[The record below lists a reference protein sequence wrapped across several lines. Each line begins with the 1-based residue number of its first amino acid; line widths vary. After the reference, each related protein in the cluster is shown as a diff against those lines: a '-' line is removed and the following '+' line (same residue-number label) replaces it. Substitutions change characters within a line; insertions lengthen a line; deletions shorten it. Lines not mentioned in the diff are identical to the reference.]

1 MMSMNM
7 EKIVEKILLL
17 FALSATVVIFL
28 IILFLFKEGL
38 PILKEEGIGFIIGRI
53 WNPPK
58 EIFGS
63 LVFIIGSVSITA
75 LALLIAA
82 PLGVSCA
89 LFLAEVAPK
98 PVVSI
103 FRPVIELLAGIPSV
117 VYGMFGLIIVVRYI
131 KLTFD
136 VPTGETVLAGGVI
149 LAIMILPIII
159 SISEDAIESVPQEY
173 KEGSFA
179 LGATHWQTMR
189 KVVLP
194 SASSGITA
202 SVILGMGRAIGE
214 TMAVVL
220 VLGNVEM
227 IPHSILNPTEALTSV
242 ILLEMGETP
251 VGGTHYQALFAV
263 GIILFVIVTALNIIS
278 VKIGVKKH
286 ER

>member
-1 MMSMNM
+1 MDL
-7 EKIVEKILLL
+7 EDIVEKILLI
-17 FALSATVVIFL
+17 FAFSATLVIFL

-38 PILKEEGIGFIIGRI
+38 PIFKREGLSFVTGTE
-53 WNPPK
+53 WKPSK
-58 EIFGS
+58 QVFGA
-63 LVFIIGSVSITA
+63 LVFIIGSLSVTF
-75 LALLIAA
+75 LALLIAG
-82 PLGVSCA
+82 PLGIFCA

-98 PVVSI
+98 RMVSF

-117 VYGMFGLIIVVRYI
+117 VYGMFGLIVIVRFI
-131 KLTFD
+131 KVTFNP
-136 VPTGETVLAGGVI
+136 PTGETVLAGGII

-159 SISEDAIESVPQEY
+159 SISEDAIESVPREY

-179 LGATHWQTMR
+179 LGATHWQTM
-189 KVVLP
+189 KNVILP
-194 SASSGITA
+194 SASSGITT

-227 IPHSILNPTEALTSV
+227 IPKSFLDPTEALTSV

-251 VGGTHYQALFAV
+251 VGSSHYQALFAI
-263 GIILFVIVTALNIIS
+263 GIILFVIVVVLNLIS
-278 VKIGVKKH
+278 MKLGVKQH